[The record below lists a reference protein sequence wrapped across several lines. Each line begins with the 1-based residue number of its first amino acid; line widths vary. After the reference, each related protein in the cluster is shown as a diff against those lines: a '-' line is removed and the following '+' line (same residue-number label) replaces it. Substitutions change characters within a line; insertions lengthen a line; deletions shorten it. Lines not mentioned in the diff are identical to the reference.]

1 MIFFHSIKN
10 CLKKYFVFKGRANRS
25 EFWNFLLF
33 YYIIIILCFSP
44 YFFPIIEHKLE
55 ILAINNYKPLD
66 TYTDQFYLIG
76 LIVSLVFY
84 CPYLAVKTRRLHD
97 INQSGNWIVAVFV
110 LIVLGRVSGEIGL
123 YFLILS
129 LILQVSIL
137 ILCLKPGDK
146 KKNKFG
152 KAV

>member
-1 MIFFHSIKN
+1 MIFFQSIKN
-10 CLKKYFVFKGRANRS
+10 CLKKYFVFEGRANRA

-33 YYIIIILCFSP
+33 YYLIIVICFSP

-55 ILAINNYKPLD
+55 ILAINNYKRLN

-97 INQSGNWIVAVFV
+97 VNQSGNWIVAVFV

-129 LILQVSIL
+129 LILQVIIL
-137 ILCLKPGDK
+137 ILCLKKGDK